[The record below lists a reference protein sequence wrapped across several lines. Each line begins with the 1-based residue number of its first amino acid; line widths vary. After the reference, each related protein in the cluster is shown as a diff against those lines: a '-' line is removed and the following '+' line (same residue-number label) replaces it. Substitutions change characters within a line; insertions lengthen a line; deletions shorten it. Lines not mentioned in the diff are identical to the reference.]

1 MGQINNPESAVI
13 ERIEQLERELRHLAT
28 QQKSAQASNE
38 QSILRIQI
46 GHLERQIERLQA
58 LLPAITN
65 LPRDEQS
72 PDET

>member
-46 GHLERQIERLQA
+46 GHLERQIKRLQA